1 MNKTFYIKIGE
12 IISEKKYTVKDLGI
26 TSRQINYWKDRN
38 VIPFLVKERKALLTL
53 PEALWITII
62 NELSNIGIPTD
73 KLESLSENI
82 WIKPTFSNYADEAL
96 KEAIRDAKNEFA
108 DEDKEWFKTLLNDDI
123 VMRYVLRKDITPFKD
138 SIKDCLKS
146 NKQNVSFIYCPK
158 TEDYRFSKTG
168 NSINTELS
176 NLFYKETLITIPYFP
191 HLSKLIGLDIERN
204 QNDLTYLSE
213 IENKI
218 RRALIFD
225 RPKLL
230 EIIVNEKGENKIY
243 KITESHKKAEELAEF
258 FLKTKL
264 PVGSKI
270 IIDTRSQNN
279 YKVTIKS

>member
-270 IIDTRSQNN
+270 TIDTRSQNN